1 MTKRIWG
8 LYEEIT
14 QQYGSDWPRV
24 DELKTSDGVT
34 MKSVWVPGLMRDAI
48 NAIVWSQRD
57 NHRSKAVSDF
67 LNRVTKLSESVNEI
81 KQQAGLE

>member
-1 MTKRIWG
+1 
-8 LYEEIT
+8 
-14 QQYGSDWPRV
+14 
-24 DELKTSDGVT
+24 